1 MVQRQWT
8 LDIVVLNRTSILERK
23 HQMNWL
29 DLGQK
34 WTTLPKVF
42 LKRTMYMDDS
52 QHRVRINK
60 EIKRMD
66 WHLMKFWLVVIQTP
80 TLVNLNQLLAIQYKV
95 IQESF
100 LRPVHLTKMLASK
113 FNNKMYIKISKLLQV
128 ILTNSIIIHMLMVLE
143 GMKYNNKFKNN
154 SKDAEHNNPI
164 IKTQREQVVSTWIQH
179 FIQAIIIQ
187 WQILSEK

>member
-1 MVQRQWT
+1 
-8 LDIVVLNRTSILERK
+8 
-23 HQMNWL
+23 
-29 DLGQK
+29 
-34 WTTLPKVF
+34 
-42 LKRTMYMDDS
+42 
-52 QHRVRINK
+52 
-60 EIKRMD
+60 
-66 WHLMKFWLVVIQTP
+66 MKFWLVVIQTP

-164 IKTQREQVVSTWIQH
+164 IKTQREQVVST
-179 FIQAIIIQ
+179 
-187 WQILSEK
+187 